1 MNEAYIEQTRLM
13 LRVIPHVSKEECFAL
28 KGGTAINFFVRD
40 MPRLSVDIDL
50 VYLPIGSRTE
60 ALAGIEAALK
70 RIKENILRT
79 VRGGVKIQEGL
90 HEGRAIKLLVSGPG
104 GTVKIEVNPVLR
116 GIIGKPVM
124 GTVSKKV
131 QATFD
136 LSASIQTVPMAD
148 LYGGKICAAL
158 DRQHPRDLF
167 DIKVLLANEGITT
180 DIRRAFIVY
189 LASHS
194 RPMHEVIAPSRE
206 NIQALYETHFLGM
219 TDEPVTPE
227 ELTAARETLI
237 LLLKHA
243 STAPEK
249 QFLLSITEGKP
260 DWKLMNMP
268 GIEKLP
274 AIQWKLQNI
283 AKMDKAKLKDQLGQL
298 KTKLGV

>member
-13 LRVIPHVSKEECFAL
+13 LRVMPHVSKEVCFAL

-50 VYLPIGSRTE
+50 VYLPIDSRAE
-60 ALAGIEAALK
+60 ALSKIDAALK
-70 RIKENILRT
+70 RIKGNILRAM
-79 VRGGVKIQEGL
+79 RGGIKIQEGL
-90 HEGRAIKLLVSGPG
+90 HEGFVIKLFINGPG
-104 GTVKIEVNPVLR
+104 GIVKVEVSPVLR
-116 GIIGKPVM
+116 GIIGKSSPQ
-124 GTVSKKV
+124 TVSKKV
-131 QATFD
+131 QDTFD
-136 LSASIQTVPMAD
+136 LAASIQTVPTSD

-180 DIRRAFIVY
+180 DIRMAFIVY

-194 RPMHEVIAPSRE
+194 RPMHEVIVPNRE
-206 NIQALYETHFLGM
+206 NIQAVYETHFLGM

-237 LLLKHA
+237 MLLKHA
-243 STAPEK
+243 ITASEK
-249 QFLLSITEGKP
+249 QFLVSITEGKP
-260 DWKLMNMP
+260 DWKLMDMP

-298 KTKLGV
+298 KAKLGV